1 MVTLDADVRL
11 THYRLQRVGELQLN
25 LEAGEVVKLKGGS
38 ETGTGAAPEDE
49 RKALREIVQ
58 SMNDLFAGNITEDD
72 MVGAAA
78 AWSGRLMANEEL
90 AAEARASN
98 AEQFVLGS
106 FKDAFLDV
114 VIDAKDAQ
122 NSIADQLLKDER
134 VLGVMQG
141 LLAKMVWQQF
151 RQEGG
156 GARS

>member
-1 MVTLDADVRL
+1 
-11 THYRLQRVGELQLN
+11 
-25 LEAGEVVKLKGGS
+25 
-38 ETGTGAAPEDE
+38 
-49 RKALREIVQ
+49 
-58 SMNDLFAGNITEDD
+58 
-72 MVGAAA
+72 
-78 AWSGRLMANEEL
+78 MANEEL